1 MCLKPKAWG
10 HLSFDI
16 LIVCGGGGLPAKKKI
31 WQMFHFIDKNPPN
44 GHFVS
49 LFFFLLTFVFVLSI
63 MAQAVNTMPNLEE
76 IDKLQMIPGVPFSQY
91 YEFFMDWKTPIV
103 IAGTYALTIHLLNPK
118 TGKLSRVEAKN
129 RGVAEKSSKR
139 NPLMTSFVFLHNLAL
154 AIYSMITFYHMARG
168 INRSWFQRD
177 ISMHDAVSVKEN

>member
-1 MCLKPKAWG
+1 
-10 HLSFDI
+10 
-16 LIVCGGGGLPAKKKI
+16 
-31 WQMFHFIDKNPPN
+31 
-44 GHFVS
+44 
-49 LFFFLLTFVFVLSI
+49 
-63 MAQAVNTMPNLEE
+63 MAQAVHTMPNLEE

-103 IAGTYALTIHLLNPK
+103 IAGAYALTIHLLNPK

-129 RGVAEKSSKR
+129 RGVAEKSSKS

-177 ISMHDAVSVKEN
+177 ISMHDAVSVKDENQLLGGMKQRLTWSLQ

>member
-1 MCLKPKAWG
+1 
-10 HLSFDI
+10 
-16 LIVCGGGGLPAKKKI
+16 
-31 WQMFHFIDKNPPN
+31 
-44 GHFVS
+44 
-49 LFFFLLTFVFVLSI
+49 
-63 MAQAVNTMPNLEE
+63 MPNLEE

-91 YEFFMDWKTPIV
+91 YEFFMDWKTAVV
-103 IAGTYALTIHLLNPK
+103 IAGAYALTIHFLNPK

-129 RGVAEKSSKR
+129 RGVVEKASKS

-177 ISMHDAVSVKEN
+177 ISMHDAVS